1 VVLEGQICLGPLS
14 FTDSDVTTSCCACI
28 CIQHHNCQVVYRQVQ
43 HSECKGSSLY
53 PDSRFLPLQ
62 KRPELEARA
71 ADLER
76 QSAAIVVPGQSSAQ
90 TYEKLRVDIA
100 ALEKLIM
107 AEVLRPER
115 CLHFMR
121 PGRLV
126 QVKQWPFF

>member
-1 VVLEGQICLGPLS
+1 MYTLGKCRLH
-14 FTDSDVTTSCCACI
+14 CI
-28 CIQHHNCQVVYRQVQ
+28 
-43 HSECKGSSLY
+43 SAS
-53 PDSRFLPLQ
+53 FLPLQ

-76 QSAAIVVPGQSSAQ
+76 QSAAIVVPRQSSAE
-90 TYEKLRVDIA
+90 TYEKLRIDIA

-126 QVKQWPFF
+126 QVKKWQSPRRIIHS